1 MEKKTIGAITLVI
14 VFLVAFIALV
24 RVVTQYG
31 DQSPLPLAK
40 VEFRNSTSSLLNI
53 TCEVASAPS
62 QLERGLMDR
71 TNLPADRGMLFVFA
85 APAKT
90 TFWMKNTLI
99 PLDIIFIGDGRVVL
113 NVAEAKVEPGVPDSM
128 LTRYYSDGL
137 AKWVIEVNRGL
148 SSRYGISVGTQVSIE
163 YLT

>member
-1 MEKKTIGAITLVI
+1 
-14 VFLVAFIALV
+14 
-24 RVVTQYG
+24 
-31 DQSPLPLAK
+31 
-40 VEFRNSTSSLLNI
+40 
-53 TCEVASAPS
+53 
-62 QLERGLMDR
+62 MDR
-71 TNLPADRGMLFVFA
+71 TDLPADRGMLFVFA

-128 LTRYYSDGL
+128 LTRYYSDGS

-163 YLT
+163 FLT